1 MCSECTNIL
10 TGKRYTTRCDF
21 CCGVAMLV
29 GTAMV
34 MVPRGYGGAVLCAH
48 SLRNGG
54 LAIRLNLTFK
64 IVCTRFLVL
73 RIDRKVCFDGVWSV
87 WICVV

>member
-1 MCSECTNIL
+1 MCGRNVQIYLQANAS
-10 TGKRYTTRCDF
+10 TRCDF

-29 GTAMV
+29 GTVM

-54 LAIRLNLTFK
+54 LATRLNLTFK
-64 IVCTRFLVL
+64 IVCARHLVL
-73 RIDRKVCFDGVWSV
+73 GIDRKVCFLGFWSV